1 MNAPRNSIPAL
12 KLYNSPPFYH
22 QHHEYFAS
30 RHNST
35 AAIMTPSVA
44 GTASTAACSRRPE
57 IIKVCSLIGYF
68 FIIFFVG
75 FSSVFRKWFYA
86 STHNATKHL
95 QFILIWIFVLFF
107 ACRCVL
113 FIRLCSTCNVQ
124 RAYTI
129 YFSFYLFVVCNCVI
143 IIVYTFIIMAS
154 VVEQNDLNW
163 ILFFLV
169 HTYFTK
175 HIY

>member
-68 FIIFFVG
+68 YYFSLVSFCLRFSQMILHRLEMQPKIRNHFNFKFFV
-75 FSSVFRKWFYA
+75 
-86 STHNATKHL
+86 
-95 QFILIWIFVLFF
+95 

-113 FIRLCSTCNVQ
+113 FIQLCSTCKVH
-124 RAYTI
+124 T
-129 YFSFYLFVVCNCVI
+129 LFIFIFILIFNCQTCVI
-143 IIVYTFIIMAS
+143 VLS
-154 VVEQNDLNW
+154 
-163 ILFFLV
+163 
-169 HTYFTK
+169 
-175 HIY
+175 